1 MYLTTY
7 VFLTDTS
14 FVGYSENVIKPRYER
29 GLWSFSEMLPSRETF
44 KPIAPVSVRRNGKDM
59 ALGATTLDTVLNS
72 PEMVTSEH
80 PGFNGVASARALA
93 KLAAWM
99 ANKGQSL
106 DGGETAA
113 LMSQETWEEM
123 HADATVNADCEIG
136 GFRYRILPFSCTMTN
151 HDDQRLMT

>member
-136 GFRYRILPFSCTMTN
+136 GFRYLSYFPILV
-151 HDDQRLMT
+151 